1 MAMACALAAL
11 HPVFLAAMAPRTLA
25 LQARAADA
33 PAAWSFEFAPPRGH
47 APNGWWIDVAAS
59 PSGEASNVAVEAI
72 IPPNEPREAT
82 LRWHGPRG
90 QLTVSSVLIR
100 THVFKHEFRPEQA
113 LAAAMELPAT
123 AEPGSTVL
131 VIPPRPWYLGWP
143 LRLSLAAAIFFL
155 VWVLLEAVFT
165 VARRCEGRSSGI
177 AAPDPGSA
185 GRGPLTLRVVTVVVV
200 IAGPAWAAWWSP
212 MIAGGDSG
220 DYASFAARFPRESLL
235 QLYNGYRLPGY
246 SLLIAPFMHGMQR
259 FEVGVGLAQA
269 AIGVFTS
276 LLVWS
281 FVARRARAP
290 WPHVAAMLVAIDPIS
305 LCWQRILLTEN
316 LAMFFAV
323 AIAWM
328 LDRALATRSAPKA
341 VLWAACTGLLGGCA
355 SWVRGNFQLTPII
368 SAGGLMAAGFVG
380 DRRLRGVVAAG
391 LCLAAAG
398 AILAPAIA
406 QNKRK
411 MDVPSFIV
419 GTKCN
424 RIVFAW
430 LNECAEW
437 NQTGAFTFEQF
448 RAVRA
453 RVQSGLGEWGFC
465 DLLET
470 TSAMPTPYT
479 YPWAQREHRAG
490 IVAAESLRRRPGEF
504 VSRAAESTLVQ
515 LGVPLRTRSYYLDSS
530 EGLLA
535 PMRGRLT
542 PAMAASW
549 RAWSTQRA
557 APIDRVL
564 RESADRGEALRG
576 SANARAYDVLYVVFQ
591 YGRPVLLL
599 LLPLAGARMFARSDY
614 AGVTIVAMIV
624 GNALAVAVLSG
635 GGEARYGMPLWPLMT
650 ACVFAG
656 LFPRRGSQDE
666 QVAVN
671 RVDPL

>member
-1 MAMACALAAL
+1 MAAL
-11 HPVFLAAMAPRTLA
+11 HPIFLAAIAPRTLTV
-25 LQARAADA
+25 QARAVDA
-33 PAAWSFEFAPPRGH
+33 CPAWSFEFAPPRGQ
-47 APNGWWIDVAAS
+47 APNGWWIDAAAS
-59 PSGEASNVAVEAI
+59 RSGEPSTIAVEVI
-72 IPPNEPREAT
+72 VPPDEPREAT

-90 QLTVSSVLIR
+90 TLTISSVSVR
-100 THVFKHEFRPEQA
+100 TRVFRHEFRPAQA
-113 LAAAMELPAT
+113 LAAAIELPASGE
-123 AEPGSTVL
+123 AGSSVL
-131 VIPPRPWYLGWP
+131 AIPPRPWYVGWP
-143 LRLSLAAAIFFL
+143 LRLSLGAAVLFF
-155 VWVLLEAVFT
+155 VWMALESVFT
-165 VARRCEGRSSGI
+165 LARRCERAAARCAGHVDSPGI
-177 AAPDPGSA
+177 RGS
-185 GRGPLTLRVVTVVVV
+185 RMLRLVTFAVL

-259 FEVGVGLAQA
+259 FEVGVGLAQGA
-269 AIGVFTS
+269 VGVCTS

-290 WPHVAAMLVAIDPIS
+290 WPHVAAILVAIDPVS

-316 LAMFFAV
+316 LAMFFAIAV
-323 AIAWM
+323 AWT
-328 LDRALATRSAPKA
+328 LDRALASRPASKA
-341 VLWAACTGLLGGCA
+341 VLWGACTGLLGGCA
-355 SWVRGNFQLTPII
+355 SWVRGNFQLAPII
-368 SAGGLMAAGFVG
+368 SAGGLMAAGIVN
-380 DRRLRGVVAAG
+380 DRRLRGVVAAF

-398 AILAPAIA
+398 AVLAPAIA

-411 MDVPSFIV
+411 MDIASFIV

-430 LNECAEW
+430 LNGCAEW

-448 RAVRA
+448 RAVRS

-465 DLLET
+465 DMLET
-470 TSAMPTPYT
+470 TSGMPTPYS
-479 YPWAQREHRAG
+479 YPWAKREHRAG

-504 VSRAAESTLVQ
+504 VLRAAESTLVQ

-542 PAMAASW
+542 PQMAASW
-549 RAWSTQRA
+549 REWSTQRP

-576 SANARAYDVLYVVFQ
+576 SVNARAYDLLYVVFQ
-591 YGRPVLLL
+591 YGRPILFL
-599 LLPLAGARMFARSDY
+599 LLPLTGARLLARRDY
-614 AGVTIVAMIV
+614 AGVTAVAMIV

-650 ACVFAG
+650 ALVFAG
-656 LFPRRGSQDE
+656 LFPRRAGPAESRD
-666 QVAVN
+666 VN
-671 RVDPL
+671 RVAAS